1 MKKKQLSIIENLI
14 WNSAGSFTYL
24 ICQWLLTWIIVVHS
38 KDLGN
43 AGNLA
48 LAISITNIFFNLAC
62 FNIRPYLV
70 SDLKQCYRSEQYSA
84 FRLFT
89 CLASLILCLI
99 YTCMFGYTMD
109 QIICVML
116 YMVFKLGE
124 AWVDLLHGF
133 EQRKMRMDI
142 GGISLFIRGILSVLS
157 FMAGVRFSGSVNT
170 GIIFMTVCT
179 WSFIFL
185 YDMPQARKFE
195 KIAPVFTK
203 ETIKRMLIEF
213 LPLTIG
219 GVLSS
224 LGPSLPRQFLEAEQG
239 SKVLGIYSTVATPAV
254 FVQVAATYVFNPV
267 LTEFA
272 SLYQRGEKRRFL
284 KLLFKISFFL
294 LAVSG
299 ASLVGGAVLGQWGL
313 TFLYGKRIGTHADLF
328 LPVIIFTCLN
338 AMSWFLW
345 SILIIFREL
354 KALLVINVIGVIV
367 CILIMFP
374 LISRYG
380 MQGVNDTL
388 ILYTCV
394 LLVLM
399 AVLVGRDIKCKF
411 DR

>member
-24 ICQWLLTWIIVVHS
+24 ICQWLLTWIIVVYS

-84 FRLFT
+84 FRVFT
-89 CLASLILCLI
+89 CLASLVLCLA
-99 YTCMFGYTMD
+99 YTGMFGYTTD
-109 QIICVML
+109 QLVCVML

-157 FMAGVRFSGSVNT
+157 FMGGLRLSDSVSI
-170 GIIFMTVCT
+170 GIVCMIVCT
-179 WSFIFL
+179 WSFILL
-185 YDMPQARKFE
+185 YDVPQAGKFE
-195 KIAPVFTK
+195 NIRPVFTG
-203 ETIKRMLIEF
+203 ETIRGMLIEF

-224 LGPSLPRQFLEAEQG
+224 LGPSLPRQLLEAEQG
-239 SKVLGIYSTVATPAV
+239 SKALGIYSTVATPAV

-272 SLYQRGEKRRFL
+272 SLYQRGEKQRFL
-284 KLLFKISFFL
+284 KLLFKITAFL

-299 ASLVGGAVLGQWGL
+299 ASLAGGAWLGRWGL
-313 TFLYGKRIGTHADLF
+313 TFLYGQRIGDHADLF

-367 CILIMFP
+367 CAVAMFP

-380 MQGVNDTL
+380 MQGVNYTL

-394 LLVLM
+394 LLLLM
-399 AVLVGRDIKCKF
+399 AVLVGRDIRHKF
-411 DR
+411 NR